1 MKIDSSAGGELWMF
15 THDSYLSP
23 FTWRYGSPEMRR
35 LWSEIHRRRLWRR
48 VWIALAR
55 AQMAAGRVRPEQLAD
70 LEAHAEAIDLA
81 RAEQIEAEIGH
92 DLMAELLTFAEQAPL
107 GGPVLHLGATS
118 ADIEDNADALRMREA
133 LDLIRGRLRQVLE
146 TLAKAIERWAE
157 TPCMGWT
164 HLQPAEPTTVG
175 YRLALYGQ
183 DLLMD
188 WEELARCREMIRGKG
203 FKGAVGTGASYQ
215 ALLRG
220 TPMTPSEM
228 EARAMA
234 ELGLEAFPVAGQI
247 YPRKQDWRVLS
258 ALAGLG
264 LSLYK
269 MAFDLRLL
277 QAPPFGE
284 WSEPFGPRQVG
295 SSAMPFK
302 RNPVL
307 AERINALARYLGALP
322 QIAWETAAHSLLER
336 TLDDSAVRR
345 IVLPEAFLT
354 ADEILRLALRIL
366 RGLNVH
372 EEGLRRNLERYAPF
386 AALEPILMAAA
397 RAGADRQALH
407 ARLRDHAMAAWAAV
421 QAGLPN
427 PLPDRLRTDPEIT
440 RWVPPED
447 LEELLRVEAHIGDA
461 PARARAMAQRIREAI
476 AG

>member
-1 MKIDSSAGGELWMF
+1 MF
-15 THDSYLSP
+15 THETYLSP
-23 FTWRYGSPEMRR
+23 FTWRYGSAEMRR
-35 LWSEIHRRRLWRR
+35 IWSEAHRRRLWRR

-55 AQMAAGRVRPEQLAD
+55 AQMAAGLVRPEQLAD
-70 LEAHAEAIDLA
+70 LEAHAEDLRLE

-92 DLMAELLTFAEQAPL
+92 DLMAELLTFAEQAPQ

-118 ADIEDNADALRMREA
+118 ADIEDNADALRLREA
-133 LDLIRGRLRQVLE
+133 LGLIQERLREVLRA
-146 TLAKAIERWAE
+146 LADAIERWADV
-157 TPCMGWT
+157 PCMAWT

-183 DLLMD
+183 DLLAD
-188 WEELARCREMIRGKG
+188 WEEIARCRAAVRGKG
-203 FKGAVGTGASYQ
+203 FKGAVGTRASYV
-215 ALLRG
+215 ALLHG
-220 TPMTPSEM
+220 TGYSAAEM

-247 YPRKQDWRVLS
+247 YPRKQDWRVLN

-277 QAPPFGE
+277 QSPAFGE
-284 WSEPFGPRQVG
+284 WAEPFSPRQVG

-322 QIAWETAAHSLLER
+322 LMLWETAAHSLLER
-336 TLDDSAVRR
+336 TLDDSAIRR
-345 IVLPEAFLT
+345 LALPEAFLA

-366 RGLNVH
+366 RGLEVD
-372 EEGLRRNLERYAPF
+372 EEALRRNLERYAPF

-407 ARLRDHAMAAWAAV
+407 AHLRDHAMAAWEAV
-421 QAGLPN
+421 RSGASN
-427 PLPDRLRTDPEIT
+427 PLPERLAADPEVT
-440 RWVPPED
+440 RWVPPEA
-447 LEELLRVEAHIGDA
+447 LRRLMEVQGHIGDA
-461 PARARAMAQRIREAI
+461 PERARAMAQEIRRAI
-476 AG
+476 A

>member
-1 MKIDSSAGGELWMF
+1 MF
-15 THDSYLSP
+15 TYETYLSP
-23 FTWRYGSPEMRR
+23 FTWRYGSAEMRR
-35 LWSEIHRRRLWRR
+35 IWSEAHRRRLWRR

-55 AQMAAGRVRPEQLAD
+55 AQMAAGLVRPEQVAD
-70 LEAHAEAIDLA
+70 LEAHAQDLDLE
-81 RAEQIEAEIGH
+81 RAERIEAEIGH
-92 DLMAELLTFAEQAPL
+92 DLMAELLTFAEQAPQ

-118 ADIEDNADALRMREA
+118 ADIEDNADALRLREA
-133 LDLIRGRLRQVLE
+133 LGLIQERLREVLRA
-146 TLAKAIERWAE
+146 LADAIERWADV
-157 TPCMGWT
+157 PCMAWT

-183 DLLMD
+183 DLLAD
-188 WEELARCREMIRGKG
+188 WEEIACCRAAVRGKG
-203 FKGAVGTGASYQ
+203 FKGAVGTGASYA
-215 ALLRG
+215 ALLHG
-220 TPMTPSEM
+220 TGCSVAEM

-247 YPRKQDWRVLS
+247 YPRKQDWRVLN

-277 QAPPFGE
+277 QSPAFGE

-322 QIAWETAAHSLLER
+322 LMLWETAAHSLLER
-336 TLDDSAVRR
+336 TLDDSAIRR
-345 IVLPEAFLT
+345 LVLPEAFLA

-366 RGLNVH
+366 RGLEVH
-372 EEGLRRNLERYAPF
+372 EEALRRNLERYAPF

-407 ARLRDHAMAAWAAV
+407 AHLRDHAMAAWEAV
-421 QAGLPN
+421 RSGAPN
-427 PLPDRLRTDPEIT
+427 PLPERLAADPEVT
-440 RWVPPED
+440 RWVPPEA
-447 LEELLRVEAHIGDA
+447 LRRLMEVQGHIGDA
-461 PARARAMAQRIREAI
+461 PERARAMAQEIRRAVV
-476 AG
+476 